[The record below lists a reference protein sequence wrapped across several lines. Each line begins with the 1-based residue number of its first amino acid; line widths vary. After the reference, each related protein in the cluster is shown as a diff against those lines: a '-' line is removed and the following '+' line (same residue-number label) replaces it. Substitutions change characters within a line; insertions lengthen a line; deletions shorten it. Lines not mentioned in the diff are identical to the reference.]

1 MFEKQF
7 DDAVLVAAYM
17 KHKSQTKAA
26 EEVGCSRETVARAVR
41 RAGIP
46 LTGRKNNGYHEGNH
60 KGNYGGGSPLKITD
74 GQILAGI
81 KEGLTRQQIADKYGV
96 HVENLARRM
105 HRLGVHAKYSQ
116 HQGFAHIYGDC
127 WHYVSSQDEKCK
139 QKFTEFEYLESRMK
153 KRGCGRIRMRCKKC
167 GSIIERSNTC
177 LRNSISIKC
186 DRCEDEKKTLEAR
199 ADMVRFFIALKSY
212 KTPKRCVVCGEE
224 FYSPYETKRYCS
236 DRCKQKGKSKS
247 KGHTG
252 DYRHRARKYGCE
264 YEPGIT
270 LKKVYERDHGIC
282 QICGLAV
289 DWSDNTWGKT
299 GAFYPSIDHIKAFAN
314 GGSHTWD
321 NVQLAHIICNSYK
334 RDLITV

>member
-7 DDAVLVAAYM
+7 NDAVLVAAYM

-46 LTGRKNNGYHEGNH
+46 LTGRKNNGDH
-60 KGNYGGGSPLKITD
+60 KGNYGGGSPMKITD
-74 GQILAGI
+74 RQILAGI

-105 HRLGVHAKYSQ
+105 HRLGVHAAYNRPSKKEL
-116 HQGFAHIYGDC
+116 G
-127 WHYVSSQDEKCK
+127 WHWTSGTAAMVERCQNGRFELVSFKSDR
-139 QKFTEFEYLESRMK
+139 L
-153 KRGCGRIRMRCKKC
+153 RIRCRAC
-167 GSIIERSNTC
+167 GSIVDRARSTIRKKN
-177 LRNSISIKC
+177 ISC
-186 DRCEDEKKTLEAR
+186 DGCKAVRDRETALARLAVVLSVYAESKKPKVCESCGKT
-199 ADMVRFFIALKSY
+199 
-212 KTPKRCVVCGEE
+212 
-224 FYSPYETKRYCS
+224 FYSRYSTKKYCS
-236 DRCKQKGKSKS
+236 DRCKAKAKRKRN
-247 KGHTG
+247 GHTD